1 MSKYY
6 SVQMTAIYGTPAHH
20 LPNCRA
26 ILEFSEP
33 QGNEQ
38 AVKDKAGYI
47 TEIAFTDALKRKDV
61 KKLSHEANPIENPL
75 LTKEPDRVIDDVK
88 VWLFL
93 E

>member
-1 MSKYY
+1 MTILSGSCHPSISAVEVKTMSKYY

-47 TEIAFTDALKRKDV
+47 T
-61 KKLSHEANPIENPL
+61 
-75 LTKEPDRVIDDVK
+75 
-88 VWLFL
+88 
-93 E
+93 